1 MEVIDEHAG
10 MISNFEVL
18 EVLKDIK
25 DGVSGHKKPGKN
37 QTNLATILYSTLKY
51 LEKTPCN
58 DQNRENIA
66 EFMTAVEPFKLTQA
80 EKLQLLNQRPTTA
93 VEIQLIVEES
103 EERLTEEQ
111 IEELLDVIIKTL
123 PGEEA
128 PAEADQ
134 EEPMQE
140 EEPAEES

>member
-1 MEVIDEHAG
+1 MRNVYECKLIDH
-10 MISNFEVL
+10 IF
-18 EVLKDIK
+18 
-25 DGVSGHKKPGKN
+25 
-37 QTNLATILYSTLKY
+37 IL
-51 LEKTPCN
+51 
-58 DQNRENIA
+58 
-66 EFMTAVEPFKLTQA
+66 
-80 EKLQLLNQRPTTA
+80 QRPTTA

-128 PAEADQ
+128 PAEAEQ

-140 EEPAEES
+140 EVPAEESQYRKHWCRYSFASLCAFTRV